1 MELLDTEN
9 GSRHGSDGDDDD
21 KKAENASTRLEQYVE
36 RFIAPGDTV
45 SEETRAHLARKPVFL
60 ARSVRSYRRSTQ
72 HRLVPR
78 PPKEGTEP
86 AVHKP
91 R

>member
-21 KKAENASTRLEQYVE
+21 KKAENA
-36 RFIAPGDTV
+36 
-45 SEETRAHLARKPVFL
+45 AHLARKPVFL
-60 ARSVRSYRRSTQ
+60 ARSVRSYRRSTR

-86 AVHKP
+86 AVHEP